1 MEKIEQIEM
10 DAHREQLTS
19 DVKALVERYRS
30 VFGWDVPEI
39 DQALADLLILK
50 AIREAVDG
58 VESTL
63 ISRAERC
70 VRN

>member
-30 VFGWDVPEI
+30 IFGWDVPEI
-39 DQALADLLILK
+39 DQALADRLILE

-58 VESTL
+58 VENSLMGKAGT
-63 ISRAERC
+63 
-70 VRN
+70 